1 MTKRALMKVSVALYV
16 PSVFCDVAASKTRMY
31 VSFAQLLP
39 QVPESGVP
47 LLMGP

>member
-1 MTKRALMKVSVALYV
+1 MKVSVALYV

-31 VSFAQLLP
+31 VSFAQLP